1 VHYWDYWATYLAP
14 GFRKNETI
22 FVGKITSK
30 KVEYIMLLG
39 HGTVYGEQYY
49 TVAPPRAGV
58 LWRDMAEWCEETFG
72 SSTGSIWHDN
82 LAPGSGERWYQNNS
96 KFWFR
101 SEADQ
106 TWFILKWS

>member
-1 VHYWDYWATYLAP
+1 M
-14 GFRKNETI
+14 
-22 FVGKITSK
+22 
-30 KVEYIMLLG
+30 MLLG

-49 TVAPPRAGV
+49 TVAPPMAGV
-58 LWRDMAEWCEETFG
+58 SWSDMEEWCTETFG
-72 SSTGSIWHDN
+72 SSTGSIWFKAN
-82 LAPGSGERWYQNNS
+82 IQAPNERWYQNNS

>member
-1 VHYWDYWATYLAP
+1 MT
-14 GFRKNETI
+14 
-22 FVGKITSK
+22 
-30 KVEYIMLLG
+30 LLG

-72 SSTGSIWHDN
+72 PSTGSIWHDN
-82 LAPGSGERWYQNNS
+82 LAPGSGERWYQNNA